1 MNVEVTSD
9 VIARLHEESASAHP
23 RECCGILVGEAG
35 QGIDR
40 IEEAIPAANV
50 AADPT
55 RHFEIDPATLLAA
68 HKTARQGGAKVLGYY
83 HSHPVGHPVPSATD
97 CEHSTGDLRV
107 WAIIADGQVA
117 FWRDTGN
124 GFAPITCHM
133 VGQTASNSLNPNA

>member
-9 VIARLHEESASAHP
+9 VIARLREESDKADP
-23 RECCGILVGEAG
+23 QECCGILTGRE
-35 QGIDR
+35 DR
-40 IEEAIPAANV
+40 IEGAIPAANV
-50 AADPT
+50 AADPA

-68 HKTARQGGAKVLGYY
+68 HRAARHGGPEVLGYY

-107 WAIIADGQVA
+107 WAIIATGQVA

-124 GFAPITCHM
+124 GFAPVTYHI
-133 VGQTASNSLNPNA
+133 VGPTASLGQNPNA